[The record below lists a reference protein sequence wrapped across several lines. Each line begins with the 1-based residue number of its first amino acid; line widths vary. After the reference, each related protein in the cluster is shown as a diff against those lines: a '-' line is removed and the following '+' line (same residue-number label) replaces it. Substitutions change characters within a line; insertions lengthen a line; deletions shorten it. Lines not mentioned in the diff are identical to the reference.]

1 MLTRLSASGDSNTET
16 IHYDRSVWYEYLA
29 PTEQC
34 VGKDSKGSTM
44 TQQGI
49 QSPVRQSPIR
59 KQGAWG
65 LWWLTMITFGI
76 YYLVWY
82 DRINGELAAFMGSER
97 EGWTRWWAQIIPF
110 YGLVGLSRTAKRLN
124 QAHGMV
130 NSPVTVSPVM
140 TWLWAPA
147 WFASHTRYLQ
157 RRINTLSDIQASR
170 QAYSI

>member
-1 MLTRLSASGDSNTET
+1 MLTSLSVPGDCKTET

-49 QSPVRQSPIR
+49 QSPVRQSSIR

-82 DRINGELAAFMGSER
+82 DRINGELAAFTGSER
-97 EGWTRWWAQIIPF
+97 AGWTRWWSQIIPF

-124 QAHGMV
+124 QAHGMA

-157 RRINTLSDIQASR
+157 RRINTLSDIQASH
-170 QAYSI
+170 QAYPA